1 MRGCSTSRMGFTL
14 IEVIITL
21 VLFGIM
27 ATMLG
32 PYLVQ
37 SVSQSSTSL
46 VNLTRE
52 IALQACMEDI
62 IYNYNKSY
70 TTNLSGLKSYV
81 TSNASEKYSIITNE
95 FATINAS
102 NQFVVDDT
110 ATAYLLITIKSL
122 TTREQLTTVFS
133 NDG

>member
-1 MRGCSTSRMGFTL
+1 MMGGPTSRMGFTL

-21 VLFGIM
+21 VLFGVM

-37 SVSQSSTSL
+37 SVAQSSTPL
-46 VNLTRE
+46 VNLTNE
-52 IALQACMEDI
+52 VALQACMEDI

-81 TSNASEKYSIITNE
+81 TTNAYGKYSIITNE
-95 FATINAS
+95 FAKITAS

-110 ATAYLLITIKSL
+110 STTYLLITIKSL
-122 TTREQLTTVFS
+122 TTMGQLTTVFS
-133 NDG
+133 NSG